1 MENKKTCSANK
12 PVAGA
17 LTHDLFSLDIGQT
30 PAFST
35 TFSDGPP
42 MPVLLK
48 FGAGSLHRFTLRN
61 IEWDYDLIL
70 HRKGECMHR
79 SDAGESS
86 AGGSYWN
93 DILIEDGEFFMH
105 LETSSLSVYSRSY
118 DLAKQAAKAFRDEYK
133 KKEQV
138 SRGSYKLITVEHE
151 SIGTASIPLSDENA
165 LTDADL
171 DLFYAEGFAKW
182 ADSYIKT
189 LQTKKAGLSV
199 LEGPP
204 GTGKT
209 SFLRYL
215 IKRLKDTHRFYFIPP
230 ANVGL
235 LSDPGLIGFWRK
247 QRQTHSDLHLVCVLE
262 DAEGALM
269 IREADNRKQV
279 AAILNIT
286 DGLLG
291 DFLGLH
297 IVCSINC
304 KSAELDPALIRP
316 GRLHAHHV
324 FTRLDPSTAH
334 RIAEKCGLQ
343 LGLQADYSLA
353 EIFNPNPME
362 TRSKAKI
369 GFAA

>member
-12 PVAGA
+12 PIAA
-17 LTHDLFSLDIGQT
+17 PLSDERFRLDVGQT

-61 IEWDYDLIL
+61 IEWDYDLIEN
-70 HRKGECMHR
+70 RKGACMHR
-79 SDAGESS
+79 TDSGESS
-86 AGGSYWN
+86 TGGSYWN
-93 DILIEDGEFFMH
+93 DILIDDGEILIH
-105 LETSSLSVYSRSY
+105 LETSSLSAYARSH
-118 DLAKQAAKAFRDEYK
+118 DLAKQAAKAFRQEYK
-133 KKEQV
+133 KKDQATK
-138 SRGSYKLITVEHE
+138 GSYNLITVDHD

-165 LTDADL
+165 LGDGDL
-171 DLFYAEGFAKW
+171 DLFYGEGFAKW
-182 ADSYIKT
+182 ADAYVKT
-189 LQTKKAGLSV
+189 LQNKKAGLAV

-230 ANVGL
+230 ANIGL
-235 LSDPGLIGFWRK
+235 LSDPELIGFWRK
-247 QRQTHSDLHLVCVLE
+247 QRQTHRDLNLVCVLE

-269 IREADNRKQV
+269 IRGADNRKQV

-291 DFLGLH
+291 DFLRLH

-324 FTRLDPSTAH
+324 FSRLDPSTAH

>member
-1 MENKKTCSANK
+1 MENKKTCTANN
-12 PVAGA
+12 PLDGA
-17 LTHDLFSLDIGQT
+17 LTPDRFLLDIGQT

-48 FGAGSLHRFTLRN
+48 FGAGSLHRFTVRN
-61 IEWDYDLIL
+61 IEWDYDLIVN
-70 HRKGECMHR
+70 RKGRCMHR
-79 SDAGESS
+79 TDSGESS
-86 AGGSYWN
+86 TGGSYWN
-93 DILIEDGEFFMH
+93 DILMEDGEVFLH
-105 LETSSLSVYSRSY
+105 LDGVSLSAYARSH

-133 KKEQV
+133 KKEKV
-138 SRGSYKLITVEHE
+138 SRGSYNLITVEHD
-151 SIGTASIPLSDENA
+151 SIGTASIPLSEENA
-165 LTDADL
+165 LADADL
-171 DLFYAEGFAKW
+171 DLFYGEGFAKW
-182 ADSYIKT
+182 ADSYVKT
-189 LQTKKAGLSV
+189 LRTKKAGLSV

-209 SFLRYL
+209 TFLRCL
-215 IKRLKDTHRFYFIPP
+215 IKRLEDTHRFYFIPP
-230 ANVGL
+230 ANIGL

-269 IREADNRKQV
+269 IRGADNRKQV

-291 DFLGLH
+291 DFLRLH

-324 FTRLDPSTAH
+324 FSRHDPTTAH

-353 EIFNPNPME
+353 EIFHPNPME